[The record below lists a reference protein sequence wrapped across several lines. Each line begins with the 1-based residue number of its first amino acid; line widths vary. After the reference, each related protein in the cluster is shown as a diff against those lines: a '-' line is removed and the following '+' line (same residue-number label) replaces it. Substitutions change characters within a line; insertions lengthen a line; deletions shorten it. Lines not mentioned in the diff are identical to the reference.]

1 MEIEDGSYIPAVIQM
16 PTKLYREELETAWL
30 RGWIHLLMHVEKTEA
45 VEPSAYAKEAAA
57 DYAERVVGGSTR
69 PGKPEASRPL
79 GEQSSPQ
86 RPERPEVER

>member
-1 MEIEDGSYIPAVIQM
+1 MGIEEWKKALGQGW
-16 PTKLYREELETAWL
+16 LREELETAWL
-30 RGWIHLLMHVEKTEA
+30 RGYRAGIIA
-45 VEPSAYAKEAAA
+45 VDVGNSANQRDREQEAA

-86 RPERPEVER
+86 RPERPGIG